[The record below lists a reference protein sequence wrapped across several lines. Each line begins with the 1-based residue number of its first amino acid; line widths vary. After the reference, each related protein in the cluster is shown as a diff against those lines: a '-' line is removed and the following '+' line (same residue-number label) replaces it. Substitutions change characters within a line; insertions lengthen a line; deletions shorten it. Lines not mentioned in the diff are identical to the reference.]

1 MTNNAAI
8 GYAIMACKKL
18 GMTNEEL
25 QQLESIMYRLLDLVS
40 EEEAEEAYREN

>member
-1 MTNNAAI
+1 MSNSACI

-25 QQLESIMYRLLDLVS
+25 QQLESIMYGLMDLVS
-40 EEEAEEAYREN
+40 KEEAEEAYREN